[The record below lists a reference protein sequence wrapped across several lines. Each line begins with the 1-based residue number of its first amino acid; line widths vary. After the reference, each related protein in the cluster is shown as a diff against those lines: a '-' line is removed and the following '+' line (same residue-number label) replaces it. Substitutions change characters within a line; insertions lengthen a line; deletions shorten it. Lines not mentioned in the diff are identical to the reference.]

1 MSTILFKTLEL
12 ETNLYNYGDIAHF
25 WRKGYENLRQLEFR
39 IAVLWDK
46 YEYLGEAVCNE
57 EERKLVQLAYFPP
70 LNYTCYPA
78 VSKQYIVP
86 RDNPWIPS
94 DGAFSLMKEMAEQV
108 GDRKIKNGY
117 IFMKGI
123 HILLLQG
130 VLQFYYIGMR
140 MQK

>member
-1 MSTILFKTLEL
+1 MKICGNWNFVLR
-12 ETNLYNYGDIAHF
+12 YYGI
-25 WRKGYENLRQLEFR
+25 
-39 IAVLWDK
+39 K

-108 GDRKIKNGY
+108 GDRKLKMDT
-117 IFMKGI
+117 F
-123 HILLLQG
+123 L
-130 VLQFYYIGMR
+130 
-140 MQK
+140 

>member
-1 MSTILFKTLEL
+1 M
-12 ETNLYNYGDIAHF
+12 
-25 WRKGYENLRQLEFR
+25 
-39 IAVLWDK
+39 
-46 YEYLGEAVCNE
+46 
-57 EERKLVQLAYFPP
+57 QLAYFPP

-108 GDRKIKNGY
+108 GDRKIEKW
-117 IFMKGI
+117 IHFMKGI

>member
-1 MSTILFKTLEL
+1 M
-12 ETNLYNYGDIAHF
+12 
-25 WRKGYENLRQLEFR
+25 
-39 IAVLWDK
+39 
-46 YEYLGEAVCNE
+46 
-57 EERKLVQLAYFPP
+57 
-70 LNYTCYPA
+70 
-78 VSKQYIVP
+78 P

-94 DGAFSLMKEMAEQV
+94 DGAFSLMKEMAETV
-108 GDRKIKNGY
+108 GDRKLKNGY